1 MRAVVL
7 EVRGR
12 EAALLMEDGTVRRVR
27 GKYEVG
33 QQLVFYDLVRPGV
46 RQWVAAVVV
55 AAILLAGSVGM
66 WFNNNYVSYAE
77 VSLDAEASIVYSLNR
92 RNRVLSV
99 RAANSEAEPVVQ
111 TLDDAGIRFTPLP
124 EALDM
129 TMEKLTEAGYL
140 KGGGQDCV
148 LASVASDNETQREAL
163 AQQVEAAMDRRN
175 ESAPGLE
182 YRVDRTDRATA
193 RAAEENGMSPGRYGA
208 WQQSGGEKSPGDYA
222 QMPVDELLGHPA
234 QTAPEPS
241 NEKPETE
248 AEPKTEAESMKEEP
262 KVDEEPTR
270 EEPKAE
276 AEPMREEPKAEAEPA
291 REEPKAEAEPMKD
304 EPKAEVAQPEGKA
317 GSDEPKEDA
326 RPEGED
332 NRKER
337 SEGPSERHD
346 GGHDAPPGG
355 GPGGGPGR

>member
-111 TLDDAGIRFTPLP
+111 TLDDAGIRFTSLP

-140 KGGGQDCV
+140 RAGGQDCV

-208 WQQSGGEKSPGDYA
+208 WRQSGGEKSPGDYA
-222 QMPVDELLGHPA
+222 QMPVGELLGHPA

-241 NEKPETE
+241 NDKPESE
-248 AEPKTEAESMKEEP
+248 AEPKTEAESMKDEP
-262 KVDEEPTR
+262 KT
-270 EEPKAE
+270 
-276 AEPMREEPKAEAEPA
+276 EAEPA

-304 EPKAEVAQPEGKA
+304 EPKAEVVQPEAKA
-317 GSDEPKEDA
+317 GSTEPKEDA